1 MYRSTL
7 PALAIVLFLAIPVPP
22 LAAQEPIDLSAMTC
36 RQAAEV
42 EPAEVQNTLLGVA
55 VGYAMG
61 AEEAPFELDTVN
73 AWYGALSALCN
84 EAPDAP
90 LAELI
95 PLLGDRAA
103 AMTPAQ

>member
-1 MYRSTL
+1 MYRSSF
-7 PALAIVLFLAIPVPP
+7 PAFAVLFFLAIPVPP

-42 EPAEVQNTLLGVA
+42 EPTEVQNTLLGVA

-103 AMTPAQ
+103 AMTPAE